1 MNAFRKMLD
10 KAMRNGLMSSIRV
23 GLTGNSLQVTHLLF
37 ANDTLVLCDADLGQI
52 LFLHLVL
59 LWLEVVSRLK
69 INKGKSELVPVDVV
83 PNIAVRVDA
92 VPNIAIR
99 VDVLGCKQSS
109 FPMKYLGLSLS
120 ANVKDSSI

>member
-69 INKGKSELVPVDVV
+69 INMGKSELVPVDVV

>member
-10 KAMRNGLMSSIRV
+10 KSVRNGLMSSIGV

-59 LWLEVVSRLK
+59 LWFEVVTRVK
-69 INKGKSELVPVDVV
+69 INMGKSELVPVDVV
-83 PNIAVRVDA
+83 PNIAV
-92 VPNIAIR
+92 R